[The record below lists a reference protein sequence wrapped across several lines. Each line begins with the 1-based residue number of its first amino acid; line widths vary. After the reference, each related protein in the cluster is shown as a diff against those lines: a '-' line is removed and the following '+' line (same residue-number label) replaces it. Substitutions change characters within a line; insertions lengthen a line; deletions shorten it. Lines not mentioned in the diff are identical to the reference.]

1 MARTKE
7 GLIGFI
13 SRRLMDNQ
21 GEYQGSK
28 NGVRFGDKSFAERHS
43 DQVLVVDPF
52 DWVNNTVRAFQPA
65 DVDPGHP
72 IL

>member
-1 MARTKE
+1 
-7 GLIGFI
+7 
-13 SRRLMDNQ
+13 MDNQ